1 VKNIIN
7 NATFLSAERVT
18 HLKIVVVA
26 LIASIAVGMVGISV
40 HVRLVSSEALLQQQA
55 GAS

>member
-1 VKNIIN
+1 MNS
-7 NATFLSAERVT
+7 ATFLTADRGT

-26 LIASIAVGMVGISV
+26 VIASIAVSMIGISV
-40 HVRLVSSEALLQQQA
+40 HVRPVSSEALLQQRA